1 LLRIAPPAGCD
12 CGILFSTYDLLIS
25 STRPSKAEAAAI
37 KVQRPPVSQQ
47 LMDRSQTVLH

>member
-1 LLRIAPPAGCD
+1 MPSPAVITRITLPTGCD

-37 KVQRPPVSQQ
+37 KVQCLVDDLSI
-47 LMDRSQTVLH
+47 